1 MPRPGV
7 LSLSLWSRT
16 HAEAVRLAVLPTAA
30 VRAAV
35 VEIEPAAG
43 RHAGVGRDFDG
54 SRDGGSGLVDDGR
67 SAFTHQRQS
76 RMSDRPRLLAI

>member
-1 MPRPGV
+1 VPRSGV

-16 HAEAVRLAVLPTAA
+16 DAEAVSLAVLPTAA

-43 RHAGVGRDFDG
+43 RHAAAGREDRDG
-54 SRDGGSGLVDDGR
+54 SEDGGSGLFFDRR
-67 SAFTHQRQS
+67 SAFNHQQQ
-76 RMSDRPRLLAI
+76 PCV